1 MSRAEQTLHFIAGVT
16 ASGKTELSL
25 EWAQRHGAEILCC
38 DSIAVYKGMNLGSA
52 KPTDMERTMVPH
64 HGLDLCPVSENYD
77 VIRFADY
84 AREVVREVSDRGN
97 PLLIVGGSG
106 FYLQSFFLPPS
117 DGIEVS
123 RVIREEVESLDTPE
137 GRPDMLK
144 RLKALNPEGL
154 GDLDV
159 YNPRRVM
166 RALERCLSS
175 GKTLGEIRREYDGL
189 PKPYAE
195 FSKRVLWLDREK
207 DECERR
213 IAHRTQEMHKG
224 GLVGETRHLLSQG
237 LERNPTALSAIGY
250 REVVRYIQ
258 GEWGEEKMM
267 EEINSSTRRLV
278 AKQRKWF
285 RKRLPEGSRMV
296 LSEAKKPDLDSLAW
310 VSGS

>member
-1 MSRAEQTLHFIAGVT
+1 
-16 ASGKTELSL
+16 
-25 EWAQRHGAEILCC
+25 
-38 DSIAVYKGMNLGSA
+38 
-52 KPTDMERTMVPH
+52 
-64 HGLDLCPVSENYD
+64 
-77 VIRFADY
+77 
-84 AREVVREVSDRGN
+84 
-97 PLLIVGGSG
+97 
-106 FYLQSFFLPPS
+106 
-117 DGIEVS
+117 
-123 RVIREEVESLDTPE
+123 
-137 GRPDMLK
+137 MLK
-144 RLKALNPEGL
+144 KLKALNPEGL

-175 GKTLGEIRREYDGL
+175 GKTLDEIRREYDGL

-213 IAHRTQEMHKG
+213 IAHRTQEMLKG

-237 LERNPTALSAIGY
+237 LEQNPTALSAIGY
-250 REVVRYIQ
+250 REVVRHIQ
-258 GEWGEEKMM
+258 GDWGEEKMM

-296 LSEAKKPDLDSLAW
+296 LSEANKPDLDSLAW